1 MMKWIKEPLLHFL
14 LLGALIFAVFA
25 WTNEDDGSAAGAI
38 TVTLRQ
44 QENLEKTF
52 ERTWQ
57 RLPTPSERTG
67 LIIDFV
73 RQEIAYRE
81 SQKMQLDRDDIVI
94 RRRLRQKLEMLAED
108 IALLAPPTESELQEF
123 MDANEDRFRM
133 PTVLTIRQ
141 VYFSDDE
148 DAARAEVAANELLE
162 RLDRDA
168 GNVDLESAGD
178 RSMLPP
184 VLESVRSS
192 ELDSLFGRGFSEAVE
207 AIEAGSWGGPVRSG
221 YGLHLV
227 RVDSRVDGYLPD
239 LEEIAPTVQRE
250 WMSVRRTEAIDGL
263 YERLADNY
271 DITIEA
277 STDILRE
284 EEETP

>member
-1 MMKWIKEPLLHFL
+1 
-14 LLGALIFAVFA
+14 
-25 WTNEDDGSAAGAI
+25 
-38 TVTLRQ
+38 
-44 QENLEKTF
+44 
-52 ERTWQ
+52 
-57 RLPTPSERTG
+57 
-67 LIIDFV
+67 
-73 RQEIAYRE
+73 
-81 SQKMQLDRDDIVI
+81 MQLDRDDIVI

>member
-14 LLGALIFAVFA
+14 LLGALIFAVFT
-25 WTNEDDGSAAGAI
+25 WTNDDDGAGAGAI

-44 QENLEKTF
+44 QENLAKTF

-57 RLPTPSERTG
+57 RLPTQSEMSG
-67 LIIDFV
+67 LIVDFV

-108 IALLAPPTESELQEF
+108 IALLVPPTEPELQEF
-123 MDANEDRFRM
+123 LDANEDRFRM

-148 DAARAEVAANELLE
+148 DAARAEAAATDM
-162 RLDRDA
+162 LDQLKRNA
-168 GNVDLESAGD
+168 GTVDLDAAGD
-178 RSMLPP
+178 QSMLPP
-184 VLESVRSS
+184 VLESIRTS
-192 ELDSLFGRGFSEAVE
+192 ELDSLFGRGFSAAVE
-207 AIEAGSWGGPVRSG
+207 AIEPGSWGGPVVSG

-227 RVDSRVDGYLPD
+227 RVDSRVDGYVPD

-250 WMSVRRTEAIDGL
+250 WMALRRTEAIDGL
-263 YERLADNY
+263 YERLAESY

-277 STDILRE
+277 PTDILPE
-284 EEETP
+284 AGATP